1 MTREPIQD
9 YNATLDPGDI
19 VELTFLSTGW
29 FWIQA
34 TQIAIIDYQLSN
46 DERFKI
52 RSWTIYEP
60 NKVVFKVEVLKTNP
74 ALITVAVIAAAI
86 IGIGIVFKLTLDSA
100 HKLINIPAEA
110 LKKPVFQAVA
120 VGLVLA
126 LLASIGLKFLK

>member
-86 IGIGIVFKLTLDSA
+86 IGVGIVFKLTLDSA

-110 LKKPVFQAVA
+110 LQRPAIQAIAIGVILA
-120 VGLVLA
+120 VLGSV
-126 LLASIGLKFLK
+126 GLKFLK